1 MAGYT
6 KLFSDILTSSIWLT
20 DTSTRIVWITMLAM
34 KDKDGF
40 VKGSVGNMAH
50 MARVTTGEAK
60 KAIDALESP
69 DEDSTTADNEGKRI
83 ERVQGGWI
91 VLNHELYKA
100 KLSDNPDAE
109 KARERMRRFREKK
122 RNERNVTEES
132 VTSRNSVSVSVSA
145 SSSVSGYSES
155 FEEAWKAFGRYGVKK
170 KAYEYWKRVPECD
183 QANILD
189 AIPKYLKCVEAG
201 RLKKDFEGWI
211 NPKNEKWSADWVQ
224 VLGELTKN
232 TGASN
237 GRQKAE
243 DRRAEKAGREFSEDI
258 EPNIIDV

>member
-50 MARVTTGEAK
+50 MARVTTVEAK

-109 KARERMRRFREKK
+109 KARERMRKFREKK

-132 VTSRNSVSVSVSA
+132 VTLRNSVSVSVS
-145 SSSVSGYSES
+145 SSVSEKGESEGDRRNS
-155 FEEAWKAFGRYGVKK
+155 DFEECWKLYPRKDGKPQAH
-170 KAYEYWKRVPECD
+170 KAYNKYKPKKEDVIAGIKRYIAYVNAERARGFD
-183 QANILD
+183 LKYANGSTWFNQQRWESEFESD
-189 AIPKYLKCVEAG
+189 AQTQV
-201 RLKKDFEGWI
+201 
-211 NPKNEKWSADWVQ
+211 SAQ
-224 VLGELTKN
+224 RSTLPN
-232 TGASN
+232 THHAKVRDESMHNQG
-237 GRQKAE
+237 
-243 DRRAEKAGREFSEDI
+243 F
-258 EPNIIDV
+258 